1 MVLAAECEHVLEMGA
16 QRVEIRS
23 PAEERRIEVQADR
36 AAGLRQRAQLIVRQV
51 PRAVAQNAAIG
62 MTGQNGGLRA
72 VHELPERSFGQMTHI
87 DPQTEPLRLPDKVAP
102 TRRQAMRGAVPARKR
117 VVGIPRQREHAE
129 ALFPQPFESARF
141 AADDLAALHGQQRG
155 DPPLLRQAQGLRTV
169 CGKADAAAVLLHLAA
184 QEGQRLRQQ
193 ALRPAARPA
202 GVAAERKDLG
212 IGLQSGRFLQVD
224 VAGIPFQ
231 PLPAR
236 PELIGGVAV
245 SVKQLHEN
253 ASSRCRISGRF
264 VSVPKGA

>member
-1 MVLAAECEHVLEMGA
+1 M
-16 QRVEIRS
+16 
-23 PAEERRIEVQADR
+23 
-36 AAGLRQRAQLIVRQV
+36 
-51 PRAVAQNAAIG
+51 
-62 MTGQNGGLRA
+62 
-72 VHELPERSFGQMTHI
+72 
-87 DPQTEPLRLPDKVAP
+87 
-102 TRRQAMRGAVPARKR
+102 PARKR

-129 ALFPQPFESARF
+129 ALLPQPFESARV

-169 CGKADAAAVLLHLAA
+169 CGKADAAAA

-193 ALRPAARPA
+193 ALRPAAGPA

-212 IGLQSGRFLQVD
+212 IGLQSGRLLQVD
-224 VAGIPFQ
+224 MAGIPFQ

-264 VSVPKGA
+264 VCVPFGA

>member
-1 MVLAAECEHVLEMGA
+1 MVLAAEREHVLEMGA

-36 AAGLRQRAQLIVRQV
+36 AAGLRQRSELIVRQV

-62 MTGQNGGLRA
+62 MTGQNGSLRA

-87 DPQTEPLRLPDKVAP
+87 DPQAEPLRLPDKVAP
-102 TRRQAMRGAVPARKR
+102 TRRQAKRGAVPARKR

-129 ALFPQPFESARF
+129 ALLPQPFESARV

-202 GVAAERKDLG
+202 GVAAEGKDLR
-212 IGLQSGRFLQVD
+212 IGLQSGRLLQVD
-224 VAGIPFQ
+224 MAGVSRQ
-231 PLPAR
+231 PLAALQQ
-236 PELIGGVAV
+236 LIGGVAV

>member
-1 MVLAAECEHVLEMGA
+1 M
-16 QRVEIRS
+16 
-23 PAEERRIEVQADR
+23 
-36 AAGLRQRAQLIVRQV
+36 
-51 PRAVAQNAAIG
+51 
-62 MTGQNGGLRA
+62 GGLRA

-102 TRRQAMRGAVPARKR
+102 TRRQAKRGAVPARKR

-129 ALFPQPFESARF
+129 ALFPQPFESARSQPMTSQPSTDSSAAILPCSVRRRASAPF
-141 AADDLAALHGQQRG
+141 AAK
-155 DPPLLRQAQGLRTV
+155 PM
-169 CGKADAAAVLLHLAA
+169 
-184 QEGQRLRQQ
+184 RLRFFSTS
-193 ALRPAARPA
+193 RHRSTSGSVSRRSVPPPGHFI

-212 IGLQSGRFLQVD
+212 IGLQSGRLLQVD

-264 VSVPKGA
+264 VCVPFGA